1 MGEDLAGSTYPGAAL
16 VADVRVTCGLSRDGS
31 ALIGCPSGYVFL
43 DSYLVPAAG

>member
-1 MGEDLAGSTYPGAAL
+1 
-16 VADVRVTCGLSRDGS
+16 VTCGLSRDGS